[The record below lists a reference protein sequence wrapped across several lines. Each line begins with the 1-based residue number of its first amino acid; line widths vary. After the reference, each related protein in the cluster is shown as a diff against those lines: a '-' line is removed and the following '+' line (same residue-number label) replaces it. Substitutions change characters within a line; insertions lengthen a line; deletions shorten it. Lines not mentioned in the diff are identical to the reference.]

1 MNHTLTS
8 IRSKASHLTAAFILL
23 LFVINISA
31 ADVSDYQKRID
42 YVRSEIEVLLG
53 NIALSETGDEVEEPD
68 AEAFAH
74 LRELIPATETI
85 DTPNGPVETYNQWLL
100 DGAIAAEKETDMARR
115 AQILTELNERLAAI
129 SVKLDDLQTVAAA
142 ERSKDEDKRKLA
154 EILNRPEYQ
163 KPVEKAENPAGDWIK
178 RLLEWIASW
187 FPKFNPSG
195 SGFSGFAGLGN
206 IVFWVLI
213 AGIIL
218 GLGFLVYKLAPLLI
232 PRFRRR
238 DKKEKKDRVILG
250 EKIGED
256 QTAEDLFGEAE
267 RLAREGDLRGAIRK
281 GYIALL
287 CEMSDRKLI
296 GLARHKT
303 NRDYLR
309 DVHNR
314 RDVYTQMN
322 GLTGAFER
330 HWYGFKDVERTDWDD
345 FHEHYRETVRTL

>member
-218 GLGFLVYKLAPLLI
+218 GLGFLVYKLAP
-232 PRFRRR
+232 
-238 DKKEKKDRVILG
+238 
-250 EKIGED
+250 
-256 QTAEDLFGEAE
+256 
-267 RLAREGDLRGAIRK
+267 
-281 GYIALL
+281 
-287 CEMSDRKLI
+287 
-296 GLARHKT
+296 
-303 NRDYLR
+303 
-309 DVHNR
+309 
-314 RDVYTQMN
+314 
-322 GLTGAFER
+322 
-330 HWYGFKDVERTDWDD
+330 
-345 FHEHYRETVRTL
+345 